1 MRRPP
6 AKSATPAR
14 RATLPY
20 LCGAVSGP
28 LFVVAFLIEGA
39 THTGYDPM
47 RHPVSSLSLGPY
59 GWTQVANFLVS
70 GLLLL
75 VFALGLRRDLRAP
88 GRRSTWG
95 PLLLGASAI
104 GLIGA
109 GVFPTDPVGGYPP
122 GTPAHG
128 VSTWQGRLHDVPF
141 SLLFFAAL
149 AAACFVFAR
158 RFAGWGEPGW
168 AICSAAAGLVF
179 IVSFVLAGTGF
190 SREGNFAALGGLLQ
204 RISITT
210 GFCWVGLLALHLPRT
225 LRGSVPARPSAG
237 LP

>member
-1 MRRPP
+1 MR
-6 AKSATPAR
+6 TPAENTTAP

-20 LCGAVSGP
+20 LCGVAAGL
-28 LFVVAFLIEGA
+28 LFVTAFLIEGA
-39 THTGYDPM
+39 TRAGYDPM

-59 GWTQVANFLVS
+59 GWTQVANFVVT
-70 GLLLL
+70 GLLML
-75 VFALGLRRDLRAP
+75 VFAVGLRRDLRTP

-95 PLLLGASAI
+95 PLLIGASAI

-109 GVFPTDPVGGYPP
+109 GVFPTDPIGGYPP
-122 GTPAHG
+122 GTAARG

-158 RFAGWGEPGW
+158 RFAGWGETGW
-168 AICSAAAGLVF
+168 AVYSAAGGLVF
-179 IVSFVLAGTGF
+179 LVSFVLAGMGF
-190 SREGNFAALGGLLQ
+190 SGAEGFAGLGGLMQ
-204 RISITT
+204 RISIAT
-210 GFCWVGLLALHLPRT
+210 GFCWLGLLAVHLLRT
-225 LRGSVPARPSAG
+225 RPDPVSARPTAAD